1 MIRTLIIEDEE
12 PAARRLE
19 KLLRETEPKIEILET
34 LDSVEASV
42 KWLETHDPPDLIMLD
57 IQLADGQSFEIF
69 RQTPVNSFVI
79 FTTAYDEYAIK
90 AFELNSIDYLLKPV
104 DRSKLEQSLRKF
116 REMTEKA
123 GRMAEHEGRETG
135 HEGPKTEHEGKMARS
150 PAMIDIKSLME
161 TLEGRKETY
170 KKRFA
175 VNIGSRI
182 VSVETSSVA
191 WFYTLEKS
199 TYLCT
204 NDNRHYPLD
213 FSLEH
218 LEEILDPDQFFRIN
232 RQYLIRYSS
241 IKRIHILSKSRIK
254 LEVEPAPKEDLLV
267 STARTHEFRLWLD
280 R

>member
-12 PAARRLE
+12 PAARRLG
-19 KLLRETEPKIEILET
+19 KMLTGIEPSIEILET
-34 LDSVEASV
+34 IDSVESSV
-42 KWLETHDPPDLIMLD
+42 KWLEENGSPDLIMLD
-57 IQLADGQSFEIF
+57 IQLADGLSFEIF
-69 RQTPVNSFVI
+69 RKVSVNSFVI

-104 DRSKLEQSLRKF
+104 DRSRLEQSILKY
-116 REMTEKA
+116 KKI
-123 GRMAEHEGRETG
+123 TG
-135 HEGPKTEHEGKMARS
+135 SQRGT
-150 PAMIDIKSLME
+150 DIQALLE
-161 TLEGRKETY
+161 TLEGRKSTY

-199 TYLCT
+199 TYLCS
-204 NDNRHYPLD
+204 DENRHYPLD

-218 LEEILDPDQFFRIN
+218 LEQLLDPDQFFRVN
-232 RQYLIRYSS
+232 RQYLVRYSA
-241 IKRIHILSKSRIK
+241 IRNIRILSKSRIK
-254 LEVEPAPKEDLLV
+254 LELQPPPKEDLLV
-267 STARTHEFRLWLD
+267 ATARTHEFRLWLD